1 MQRHVPSR
9 PGLAIAGG
17 ILLLAMWSGGTLWG
31 TDRGIRNI
39 EAQATTTA
47 PPAPHAG
54 EPWRA
59 MRFFGDPDAYY
70 WLSYARDLRT
80 SGHMRVRFTFADNA
94 PFGREVHWAQL
105 PIWSLAILS
114 FVFEHAAGLPPPI
127 ALEMAGR
134 LMMPLLGF
142 VFFSVLL
149 ILLARRWGPF
159 IALLTVLPLA
169 PTCHYEFHPL
179 RPDHHGFQIAFA
191 IGCLVF
197 LLRSGLGWVRQQPSV
212 APIPGDPLRPLSEAR
227 RNFILSGF
235 FAGMALWLG
244 ATVFA
249 FVLGAIAAGVAFSL
263 LWTAPPATPGGAT
276 LRPDL
281 FRWWGAAG
289 AASSLIFYL
298 LEYAPHHFSMRLEVN
313 HPLYALWFLGTA
325 ECLRALARWNLDRST
340 FGPRDGLSAA
350 AGFMAAGSLPLIV
363 LVGPPAW
370 YLPRSLLMLRLH
382 ARYITEF
389 MSPLNSLAFSVYA
402 RDPLLLVGLVTMAVA
417 LFLLRNKRAPFLY
430 RPALQTLTVATG
442 LMFLL
447 FGWQGRWLQ
456 FLPPFIFLLA
466 GYCLA
471 AMRHSR
477 PSGSANSFV
486 QPLPLLLAL
495 TLLIQTGLA
504 ARVHLHLIYKALRV
518 EQLDALW
525 NRYMLQRNMLLH
537 LKAKAGGN
545 SLRLIPPVEMAPAV
559 YYFGVGDSIGSLY
572 WENHDGLAAASEF
585 MADPLPATRSQAI
598 AQERSL
604 THILSLRIPD
614 EAYMYHHLLTG
625 TDNPAGRASTLG
637 YVLSTG
643 GPGIPRWATPDYP
656 LQLAA
661 TKPLHVYVP
670 AAARWIP
677 LKADGRIYRLQ
688 P

>member
-1 MQRHVPSR
+1 MQRHVPIR
-9 PGLAIAGG
+9 PSLAIAGG
-17 ILLLAMWSGGTLWG
+17 ILLLALWYGGTLWG

-47 PPAPHAG
+47 PPAPHVG

-80 SGHMRVRFTFADNA
+80 SGHLRVRYTFADNA
-94 PFGREVHWAQL
+94 PYGREVHWAQL

-114 FVFEHAAGLPPPI
+114 FVFERAASLPPTI

-142 VFFSVLL
+142 VFFSLLL
-149 ILLARRWGPF
+149 ILLARRWGPA

-191 IGCLVF
+191 VGCLVF
-197 LLRSGLGWVRQQPSV
+197 LLRSGLGWVLPSS
-212 APIPGDPLRPLSEAR
+212 ASIGSSRDPLRPMAEAR
-227 RNFILSGF
+227 RNFILSGL

-249 FVLGAIAAGVAFSL
+249 FVLGAIAAGVALSL
-263 LWTAPPATPGGAT
+263 LWSSPSAAPDEAT

-281 FRWWGAAG
+281 FRWWGVAG
-289 AASSLIFYL
+289 AASSLLFYL
-298 LEYAPHHFSMRLEVN
+298 LEYAPNHFSMRLEVN
-313 HPLYALWFLGTA
+313 HPLYALWYLGTA
-325 ECLRALARWNLDRST
+325 ECLRALARWKLNRNT
-340 FGPRDGLSAA
+340 FDLRDGLSAA

-363 LVGPPAW
+363 LAGPPAW

-402 RDPLLLVGLVTMAVA
+402 RDPLLLVGLIALAVA
-417 LFLLRNKRAPFLY
+417 LFLLRKNRAPFPF
-430 RPALQTLTVATG
+430 RPALQTLAVATG

-447 FGWQGRWLQ
+447 FGWQGRWQQ
-456 FLPPFIFLLA
+456 FLPPIIFLLA
-466 GYCLA
+466 GYGLA

-486 QPLPLLLAL
+486 RPLPLLLAL

-504 ARVHLHLIYKALRV
+504 TRIHLRLIYKALRV

-537 LKAKAGGN
+537 LKAEAGGN

-572 WENHDGLAAASEF
+572 WENLDGLAAASEF
-585 MADPLPATRSQAI
+585 MADPLPGSQAHTI
-598 AQERSL
+598 AQKRSI

-614 EAYMYHHLLTG
+614 EAYMYHYLLTG
-625 TDNPAGRASTLG
+625 TDNPAERSSTLG
-637 YVLSTG
+637 YVLSKG
-643 GPGIPRWATPDYP
+643 GPGVPAWATPDYP

-661 TKPLHVYVP
+661 TKLLHVYVP
-670 AAARWIP
+670 AAGRWIP
-677 LKADGRIYRLQ
+677 LKADGRLYRLQ